1 MFDQDR
7 PTVDVPCTLTLQFMI
22 RNDKLDMIV
31 SMRSNDLLWG
41 FSYDINQFAYIQ
53 KLLAGVLNV
62 KLGQYIHHSN
72 SLHIY
77 DYSYETFDHIINSD

>member
-1 MFDQDR
+1 
-7 PTVDVPCTLTLQFMI
+7 
-22 RNDKLDMIV
+22 MIV

-53 KLLAGVLNV
+53 KLLAGI
-62 KLGQYIHHSN
+62 LGFKTGKYIHHSN

-77 DYSYETFDHIINSD
+77 DYSY